1 MDRRWI
7 HNPNRCADEYLDG
20 IEDFI
25 EFARRHNPG
34 ATRIRCPCRRCNNT
48 LWETIENVGFH
59 LVRNGMIE
67 TYSIWNLHGE
77 QLEHA
82 SSSNATRVDNVQPI
96 VDANDQV
103 MDIIQDVFPFASTN
117 MNQEEQ
123 DDVPTPIDSAEFEQY
138 EKLLKNANQEL
149 YSGCESFSVLTA
161 IVELMH
167 GKIKYRMSNLCFDYF
182 LGVFKRML
190 PTDNCL
196 PKDHKQAQ
204 KVLNGLGLGYEK
216 IHACKNNCMLFYK
229 EHESLD
235 TCPICNESR
244 FKMTSQNRTTKI
256 PQKVMRYLPLKPRL
270 QRLYMPTHT
279 ATDMRWHKE
288 KQVDDDVMRH
298 PADGEAWKE
307 FDRTFP
313 EFAADPRNVRL
324 GLATDGFNPYGV
336 LNQHHS
342 TWPIF
347 VFPYNLPP
355 WKCMKKEYMMM
366 TVLITED
373 LGRSIDVYLRPLVD
387 ELKDL
392 WTNGVRTYDKSTGK
406 MFTLRAAVMWTV
418 NDFPAYAMV
427 SGWSTKGYMTC
438 PVCKEDVTFGWHAG
452 KVCYLGHRRCLPW
465 DHEWREKDKEF
476 DGNTERRLRP
486 REWSGD
492 EILDQLNRL
501 DFAPFGKTV
510 SRIRP
515 STHMN
520 WTHKPMFFELP
531 YWSKLKLR
539 HNLDVM
545 HVEKNVFDTLVGTIL
560 DIEGKT
566 KDTIKARLDLERM
579 GIRRSLWM
587 NRDNDKARRDLA
599 FFSMKPNDKKEF
611 LKFVSSVKFPDG
623 YASNIARCVNVDG
636 GKFTGLKSHDCHVFM
651 QRLLLVGIRHLLPE
665 DVVKPI
671 ILLSRFFSQL
681 TAKTL
686 RKTNMFQLR
695 HDIVQVLCK
704 FEMIFPPAFFTSMM
718 HVMVHL
724 PEEAL
729 LAGPVNYR
737 WMYPIERLLGELKKS
752 VRNRAKPEGSIV
764 EAWVQYELLTFCGMY
779 LKDVETVFNRPQ
791 RNHDGGMRNEKLS
804 VFAQS
809 ARPFGDPGRG
819 ESFSRNDMEV
829 AHWFVLNNCDEIMGY
844 LYEHEEMMKR
854 EHPSHLVA
862 QKHRELFPQWFL
874 DSVNKLKSSNSP
886 TYSDELYNLAFGPI
900 RAELFSGCNVNGVK
914 FLGEARDDKLCTQ
927 NSGVHVP
934 GGGESTDIDF
944 YGKLTTVVQLLY
956 KDRYQVIMFKC
967 RWFDTNP
974 NRPGSVKIDHGLLSV
989 NMNRTWYDDDPYIL
1003 ANMATQIVYLDDPK
1017 AGSGWNVV
1025 QKMDH
1030 RNVYAIPELDPTDND
1045 VNIVADQRL
1054 ESSMENDAET
1064 LRDTNVIQEPF
1075 QIQGV
1080 SSIEIPIQSITI
1092 DLGDLPR
1099 YDVAVGPSNDDDVV
1113 IEEAE
1118 EEEEEEDWETE
1129 SDDSDDN
1136 ESYYSSD
1143 DE

>member
-1 MDRRWI
+1 
-7 HNPNRCADEYLDG
+7 
-20 IEDFI
+20 
-25 EFARRHNPG
+25 
-34 ATRIRCPCRRCNNT
+34 
-48 LWETIENVGFH
+48 
-59 LVRNGMIE
+59 
-67 TYSIWNLHGE
+67 
-77 QLEHA
+77 
-82 SSSNATRVDNVQPI
+82 
-96 VDANDQV
+96 
-103 MDIIQDVFPFASTN
+103 
-117 MNQEEQ
+117 
-123 DDVPTPIDSAEFEQY
+123 
-138 EKLLKNANQEL
+138 
-149 YSGCESFSVLTA
+149 
-161 IVELMH
+161 
-167 GKIKYRMSNLCFDYF
+167 
-182 LGVFKRML
+182 
-190 PTDNCL
+190 
-196 PKDHKQAQ
+196 
-204 KVLNGLGLGYEK
+204 
-216 IHACKNNCMLFYK
+216 
-229 EHESLD
+229 
-235 TCPICNESR
+235 
-244 FKMTSQNRTTKI
+244 
-256 PQKVMRYLPLKPRL
+256 
-270 QRLYMPTHT
+270 
-279 ATDMRWHKE
+279 
-288 KQVDDDVMRH
+288 MRH

-324 GLATDGFNPYGV
+324 GLAIDGFNLYGV

-373 LGRSIDVYLRPLVD
+373 PGRSIDVYLRPLVD

-392 WTNGVRTYDKSTGK
+392 WTNGVHTYDKSTGK

-427 SGWSTKGYMTC
+427 SGWSTKGYMAC
-438 PVCKEDVTFGWHAG
+438 PVCKEDVTSGWHAG
-452 KVCYLGHRRCLPW
+452 KVCYLGHRRWLPW

-486 REWSGD
+486 REPVGFCS
-492 EILDQLNRL
+492 
-501 DFAPFGKTV
+501 
-510 SRIRP
+510 
-515 STHMN
+515 
-520 WTHKPMFFELP
+520 
-531 YWSKLKLR
+531 LR
-539 HNLDVM
+539 ENNVM

-579 GIRRSLWM
+579 GIRRGLWM

-611 LKFVSSVKFPDG
+611 LKFVSSVKFPNG

-651 QRLLLVGIRHLLPE
+651 QRLLPVGIRHLLPK

-671 ILLSRFFSQL
+671 ILLSKFLSQL

-686 RKTNMFQLR
+686 RKTDMFQLC

-729 LAGPVNYR
+729 LASPVNYR

-752 VRNRAKPEGSIV
+752 VRKGSVI
-764 EAWVQYELLTFCGMY
+764 EAWVQYESLTFCGMY
-779 LKDVETVFNRPQ
+779 LKDVETVYNRPQ
-791 RNHDGGMRNEKLS
+791 RNHDEGMRNEKLS

-819 ESFSRNDMEV
+819 ESFFRNDMEV

-900 RAELFSGCNVNGVK
+900 RAKLF
-914 FLGEARDDKLCTQ
+914 
-927 NSGVHVP
+927 
-934 GGGESTDIDF
+934 
-944 YGKLTTVVQLLY
+944 
-956 KDRYQVIMFKC
+956 
-967 RWFDTNP
+967 
-974 NRPGSVKIDHGLLSV
+974 
-989 NMNRTWYDDDPYIL
+989 
-1003 ANMATQIVYLDDPK
+1003 
-1017 AGSGWNVV
+1017 
-1025 QKMDH
+1025 
-1030 RNVYAIPELDPTDND
+1030 
-1045 VNIVADQRL
+1045 
-1054 ESSMENDAET
+1054 
-1064 LRDTNVIQEPF
+1064 
-1075 QIQGV
+1075 
-1080 SSIEIPIQSITI
+1080 
-1092 DLGDLPR
+1092 
-1099 YDVAVGPSNDDDVV
+1099 
-1113 IEEAE
+1113 
-1118 EEEEEEDWETE
+1118 
-1129 SDDSDDN
+1129 
-1136 ESYYSSD
+1136 
-1143 DE
+1143 

>member
-1 MDRRWI
+1 MSRRWI
-7 HNPNRCADEYLDG
+7 QNPNRCADEYLDG

-48 LWETIENVGFH
+48 LFESIENVGFH

-77 QLEHA
+77 QVDHA
-82 SSSNATRVDNVQPI
+82 SSSNAPRVDNVEPI
-96 VDANDQV
+96 GDPNDQV
-103 MDIIQDVFPFASTN
+103 MGIIQDAFPFASTN
-117 MNQEEQ
+117 INQEGEE
-123 DDVPTPIDSAEFEQY
+123 DLPTPIDSAEFEQY

-149 YSGCESFSVLTA
+149 YPGCENFSVLTA

-196 PKDHKQAQ
+196 PKDHKHAQ
-204 KVLNGLGLGYEK
+204 KVLHGLGLGYEK

-229 EHESLD
+229 EHETLD

-270 QRLYMPTHT
+270 QRLYMSTHT

-288 KQVDDDVMRH
+288 KRVDDDVMRH

-347 VFPYNLPP
+347 AFPYNFPP

-373 LGRSIDVYLRPLVD
+373 PGRSIDVYLRPLVD

-392 WTNGVRTYDKSTGK
+392 WTNGVRTYDKSTGR

-427 SGWSTKGYMTC
+427 SGWSTKGYMAC
-438 PVCKEDVTFGWHAG
+438 PVCKEDVTSGWHAG
-452 KVCYLGHRRCLPW
+452 KVCYLGHRRWLPW

-492 EILDQLNRL
+492 EILEQLNRL

-510 SRIRP
+510 SRTRP
-515 STHMN
+515 STHLN

-579 GIRRSLWM
+579 GIRRGLWM
-587 NRDNDKARRDLA
+587 NRDSDKARRDLA

-651 QRLLLVGIRHLLPE
+651 QRLLPVGIRHLLPE

-671 ILLSRFFSQL
+671 MLLSRFFSQL

-686 RKTNMFQLR
+686 RRTDMFQLR

-704 FEMIFPPAFFTSMM
+704 FEMIFPPAFFTSMI

-752 VRNRAKPEGSIV
+752 VRNRAKPEGSII
-764 EAWVQYELLTFCGMY
+764 EAWVQYESLTFCGINDPSPPSSPF
-779 LKDVETVFNRPQ
+779 LWFFLLPSALSLRRHLSHLRCHRSLLATLPPCHLATVASLPPCHCRCHLATAAATSATAAATVATLPPCHLSHLATLPPQ
-791 RNHDGGMRNEKLS
+791 PPPLPPCHLS
-804 VFAQS
+804 HLRCHLSHLRCHCSDLHRCHRATMLDLIRRGRSMTTAPSSDPPAQAASAATAPALLDHVVVGHEASQAPASSASSVAQPPS
-809 ARPFGDPGRG
+809 ARR
-819 ESFSRNDMEV
+819 R
-829 AHWFVLNNCDEIMGY
+829 
-844 LYEHEEMMKR
+844 
-854 EHPSHLVA
+854 
-862 QKHRELFPQWFL
+862 HR
-874 DSVNKLKSSNSP
+874 P
-886 TYSDELYNLAFGPI
+886 TDTT
-900 RAELFSGCNVNGVK
+900 
-914 FLGEARDDKLCTQ
+914 DTTT
-927 NSGVHVP
+927 
-934 GGGESTDIDF
+934 STDGTGASGSQPGI
-944 YGKLTTVVQLLY
+944 TTLLY
-956 KDRYQVIMFKC
+956 CSFYF
-967 RWFDTNP
+967 
-974 NRPGSVKIDHGLLSV
+974 
-989 NMNRTWYDDDPYIL
+989 
-1003 ANMATQIVYLDDPK
+1003 
-1017 AGSGWNVV
+1017 
-1025 QKMDH
+1025 
-1030 RNVYAIPELDPTDND
+1030 
-1045 VNIVADQRL
+1045 
-1054 ESSMENDAET
+1054 
-1064 LRDTNVIQEPF
+1064 
-1075 QIQGV
+1075 
-1080 SSIEIPIQSITI
+1080 EI
-1092 DLGDLPR
+1092 
-1099 YDVAVGPSNDDDVV
+1099 
-1113 IEEAE
+1113 
-1118 EEEEEEDWETE
+1118 
-1129 SDDSDDN
+1129 
-1136 ESYYSSD
+1136 
-1143 DE
+1143 

>member
-1 MDRRWI
+1 MSRRWI
-7 HNPNRCADEYLDG
+7 QNPNRCADEYLDG

-25 EFARRHNPG
+25 EFARRQNPG

-48 LWETIENVGFH
+48 LFETIENVGFH

-77 QLEHA
+77 QVDHA
-82 SSSNATRVDNVQPI
+82 SSSNAPRVDNVEPL
-96 VDANDQV
+96 VDSNDQV
-103 MDIIQDVFPFASTN
+103 MGIIQDAFPFASTN
-117 MNQEEQ
+117 INQEGE

-196 PKDHKQAQ
+196 PKDHKHAQ
-204 KVLNGLGLGYEK
+204 KVLHGLGLGYEK
-216 IHACKNNCMLFYK
+216 IHACKNNCMFFYK
-229 EHESLD
+229 EHEMLD

-270 QRLYMPTHT
+270 QRLYMSTHT

-288 KQVDDDVMRH
+288 KRVDDDVMRH

-347 VFPYNLPP
+347 ALPYNLPP

-373 LGRSIDVYLRPLVD
+373 PGRSIDVYLRPLVD

-392 WTNGVRTYDKSTGK
+392 WTNGVRTYDKSTGR

-427 SGWSTKGYMTC
+427 SGWSTKGYMAC
-438 PVCKEDVTFGWHAG
+438 PVCKEDVTYGWHAG
-452 KVCYLGHRRCLPW
+452 KVCYLGHRRWLPW

-476 DGNTERRLRP
+476 DGNIERRLRP

-492 EILDQLNRL
+492 EILEQLNRL

-510 SRIRP
+510 SRTRP
-515 STHMN
+515 STHLN

-579 GIRRSLWM
+579 GIRRGLWM
-587 NRDNDKARRDLA
+587 NRDSDKARRDLA

-651 QRLLLVGIRHLLPE
+651 QRLLPVGIRHLLPE

-671 ILLSRFFSQL
+671 MLFSRFFSQL

-686 RKTNMFQLR
+686 RRTDMFQLR

-729 LAGPVNYR
+729 LAGLVNYR

-752 VRNRAKPEGSIV
+752 VGNRAKPEGSII
-764 EAWVQYELLTFCGMY
+764 EAWMSDLIRRGRSMTTAPSS
-779 LKDVETVFNRPQ
+779 DPP
-791 RNHDGGMRNEKLS
+791 
-804 VFAQS
+804 AQS
-809 ARPFGDPGRG
+809 ASAATAPALLDHVVVGPGA
-819 ESFSRNDMEV
+819 SRV
-829 AHWFVLNNCDEIMGY
+829 PA
-844 LYEHEEMMKR
+844 
-854 EHPSHLVA
+854 SSASSVA
-862 QKHRELFPQWFL
+862 QPASARRRHR
-874 DSVNKLKSSNSP
+874 P
-886 TYSDELYNLAFGPI
+886 TDTI
-900 RAELFSGCNVNGVK
+900 
-914 FLGEARDDKLCTQ
+914 DTT
-927 NSGVHVP
+927 
-934 GGGESTDIDF
+934 STDGTGASGSQPGI
-944 YGKLTTVVQLLY
+944 TTLLY
-956 KDRYQVIMFKC
+956 C
-967 RWFDTNP
+967 
-974 NRPGSVKIDHGLLSV
+974 
-989 NMNRTWYDDDPYIL
+989 
-1003 ANMATQIVYLDDPK
+1003 
-1017 AGSGWNVV
+1017 
-1025 QKMDH
+1025 
-1030 RNVYAIPELDPTDND
+1030 
-1045 VNIVADQRL
+1045 
-1054 ESSMENDAET
+1054 
-1064 LRDTNVIQEPF
+1064 
-1075 QIQGV
+1075 
-1080 SSIEIPIQSITI
+1080 
-1092 DLGDLPR
+1092 
-1099 YDVAVGPSNDDDVV
+1099 
-1113 IEEAE
+1113 
-1118 EEEEEEDWETE
+1118 
-1129 SDDSDDN
+1129 
-1136 ESYYSSD
+1136 
-1143 DE
+1143 

>member
-1 MDRRWI
+1 MSRRWI
-7 HNPNRCADEYLDG
+7 QNPNRCSDEYLDG
-20 IEDFI
+20 IEG
-25 EFARRHNPG
+25 RHNPG

-77 QLEHA
+77 QLDHA
-82 SSSNATRVDNVQPI
+82 SSSNATRMDSVEPI
-96 VDANDQV
+96 VDPNDQV
-103 MDIIQDVFPFASTN
+103 MDIIEDVFPFASTN
-117 MNQEEQ
+117 INHERE

-149 YSGCESFSVLTA
+149 YPGCESFSVLTA

-167 GKIKYRMSNLCFDYF
+167 GKIKYRMSNLECFRRTI
-182 LGVFKRML
+182 VCRKIIN
-190 PTDNCL
+190 T
-196 PKDHKQAQ
+196 Q

-229 EHESLD
+229 EHETLD
-235 TCPICNESR
+235 TCLICNESR

-270 QRLYMPTHT
+270 QRLYMSTHT

-288 KQVDDDVMRH
+288 KRVDDDVMRH

-373 LGRSIDVYLRPLVD
+373 PGRSIDVYLRPLVD

-427 SGWSTKGYMTC
+427 SGWSTKGYMAC
-438 PVCKEDVTFGWHAG
+438 PVCKEDVTSGWHA
-452 KVCYLGHRRCLPW
+452 
-465 DHEWREKDKEF
+465 EKF
-476 DGNTERRLRP
+476 
-486 REWSGD
+486 
-492 EILDQLNRL
+492 
-501 DFAPFGKTV
+501 V
-510 SRIRP
+510 
-515 STHMN
+515 
-520 WTHKPMFFELP
+520 
-531 YWSKLKLR
+531 
-539 HNLDVM
+539 
-545 HVEKNVFDTLVGTIL
+545 TLVIGDGCHGTTSG
-560 DIEGKT
+560 GK
-566 KDTIKARLDLERM
+566 KIKSSTGTQSVASDLEN
-579 GIRRSLWM
+579 G
-587 NRDNDKARRDLA
+587 
-599 FFSMKPNDKKEF
+599 P
-611 LKFVSSVKFPDG
+611 FPDG

-651 QRLLLVGIRHLLPE
+651 QRLLPVGIRHLLPE

-671 ILLSRFFSQL
+671 MLLSRFFSQL

-686 RKTNMFQLR
+686 RKTDILQLR

-752 VRNRAKPEGSIV
+752 VRNRAKPEGSII
-764 EAWVQYELLTFCGMY
+764 EAWVHESLTFCGMY
-779 LKDVETVFNRPQ
+779 LKDVETAFNRPQ
-791 RNHDGGMRNEKLS
+791 RNNDGGMRKEKLS

-829 AHWFVLNNCDEIMGY
+829 AHWFVLNNCDEIMAY
-844 LYEHEEMMKR
+844 LDEHEEMMKR

-862 QKHRELFPQWFL
+862 QKQRELFPQWFL
-874 DSVNKLKSSNSP
+874 ESVNKLKSSNSP

-900 RAELFSGCNVNGVK
+900 RAELFSGCYINGVK
-914 FLGEARDDKLCTQ
+914 FLGAARDDKLCTQ

-934 GGGESTDIDF
+934 GGGESTNIDF
-944 YGKLTTVVQLLY
+944 YGKLTNVVQLLY

-967 RWFDTNP
+967 RWFDSNP

-989 NMNRTWYDDDPYIL
+989 NINRTWYDDDPYIL

-1017 AGSGWNVV
+1017 AGSSWKVV

-1030 RNVYAIPELDPTDND
+1030 RNVYAIPELDLTDND
-1045 VNIVADQRL
+1045 VDNVADQRL

-1064 LRDTNVIQEPF
+1064 LRDTHVIQEPF

-1092 DLGDLPR
+1092 DLG
-1099 YDVAVGPSNDDDVV
+1099 
-1113 IEEAE
+1113 IFQ
-1118 EEEEEEDWETE
+1118 
-1129 SDDSDDN
+1129 DSMLQWARAAKMM
-1136 ESYYSSD
+1136 
-1143 DE
+1143 

>member
-7 HNPNRCADEYLDG
+7 QNLNRCADEYLDG

-25 EFARRHNPG
+25 EFARRHNLG

-149 YSGCESFSVLTA
+149 YPGCESFSVLTA

-204 KVLNGLGLGYEK
+204 KVASIVYVDAYC
-216 IHACKNNCMLFYK
+216 HR
-229 EHESLD
+229 HE
-235 TCPICNESR
+235 I
-244 FKMTSQNRTTKI
+244 
-256 PQKVMRYLPLKPRL
+256 
-270 QRLYMPTHT
+270 
-279 ATDMRWHKE
+279 
-288 KQVDDDVMRH
+288 RH
-298 PADGEAWKE
+298 PADGEGWKK
-307 FDRTFP
+307 FDRTFL

-324 GLATDGFNPYGV
+324 GLTTDGFNPYGV

-373 LGRSIDVYLRPLVD
+373 LGRSIDVYLRLLVD

-392 WTNGVRTYDKSTGK
+392 WTNSVRMYDKSTRK

-418 NDFPAYAMV
+418 TDFPAYAMV
-427 SGWSTKGYMTC
+427 SGWSTKGYMAC
-438 PVCKEDVTFGWHAG
+438 PVCKEDVTSGWHAG
-452 KVCYLGHRRCLPW
+452 KVCYLGHWRWLPW

-476 DGNTERRLRP
+476 DGNTERRPRP

-501 DFAPFGKTV
+501 DFAPFGKIV

-560 DIEGKT
+560 DI
-566 KDTIKARLDLERM
+566 
-579 GIRRSLWM
+579 
-587 NRDNDKARRDLA
+587 
-599 FFSMKPNDKKEF
+599 
-611 LKFVSSVKFPDG
+611 
-623 YASNIARCVNVDG
+623 
-636 GKFTGLKSHDCHVFM
+636 
-651 QRLLLVGIRHLLPE
+651 
-665 DVVKPI
+665 
-671 ILLSRFFSQL
+671 
-681 TAKTL
+681 
-686 RKTNMFQLR
+686 
-695 HDIVQVLCK
+695 
-704 FEMIFPPAFFTSMM
+704 
-718 HVMVHL
+718 
-724 PEEAL
+724 
-729 LAGPVNYR
+729 
-737 WMYPIERLLGELKKS
+737 
-752 VRNRAKPEGSIV
+752 
-764 EAWVQYELLTFCGMY
+764 
-779 LKDVETVFNRPQ
+779 
-791 RNHDGGMRNEKLS
+791 
-804 VFAQS
+804 
-809 ARPFGDPGRG
+809 
-819 ESFSRNDMEV
+819 
-829 AHWFVLNNCDEIMGY
+829 
-844 LYEHEEMMKR
+844 
-854 EHPSHLVA
+854 
-862 QKHRELFPQWFL
+862 
-874 DSVNKLKSSNSP
+874 
-886 TYSDELYNLAFGPI
+886 
-900 RAELFSGCNVNGVK
+900 
-914 FLGEARDDKLCTQ
+914 
-927 NSGVHVP
+927 
-934 GGGESTDIDF
+934 
-944 YGKLTTVVQLLY
+944 
-956 KDRYQVIMFKC
+956 
-967 RWFDTNP
+967 
-974 NRPGSVKIDHGLLSV
+974 
-989 NMNRTWYDDDPYIL
+989 
-1003 ANMATQIVYLDDPK
+1003 
-1017 AGSGWNVV
+1017 
-1025 QKMDH
+1025 
-1030 RNVYAIPELDPTDND
+1030 
-1045 VNIVADQRL
+1045 
-1054 ESSMENDAET
+1054 
-1064 LRDTNVIQEPF
+1064 
-1075 QIQGV
+1075 
-1080 SSIEIPIQSITI
+1080 
-1092 DLGDLPR
+1092 
-1099 YDVAVGPSNDDDVV
+1099 
-1113 IEEAE
+1113 
-1118 EEEEEEDWETE
+1118 
-1129 SDDSDDN
+1129 
-1136 ESYYSSD
+1136 
-1143 DE
+1143 

>member
-1 MDRRWI
+1 MSRRWI
-7 HNPNRCADEYLDG
+7 QNPNRCSDEYLDG

-77 QLEHA
+77 QLDHA
-82 SSSNATRVDNVQPI
+82 SSSNATRMDSVEPI
-96 VDANDQV
+96 VDPNDQV
-103 MDIIQDVFPFASTN
+103 MDIIEDVFPFASTN
-117 MNQEEQ
+117 INHERE

-149 YSGCESFSVLTA
+149 YPGCESFSVLTA

-196 PKDHKQAQ
+196 PKDHKHAQ
-204 KVLNGLGLGYEK
+204 
-216 IHACKNNCMLFYK
+216 K
-229 EHESLD
+229 EHETLD
-235 TCPICNESR
+235 TCLICNESR

-270 QRLYMPTHT
+270 QRLYMSTHT

-288 KQVDDDVMRH
+288 KRVDDDVMRH

-373 LGRSIDVYLRPLVD
+373 PGRSIDVYLRPLVD

-427 SGWSTKGYMTC
+427 SGWSTKGYMAC
-438 PVCKEDVTFGWHAG
+438 PVCKEDVTSGWHAG
-452 KVCYLGHRRCLPW
+452 KVCYLGHRRWLPW

-492 EILDQLNRL
+492 EILEQLNRL

-510 SRIRP
+510 SRTRP

-520 WTHKPMFFELP
+520 WTHKPMLFELP

-579 GIRRSLWM
+579 GIRRGLWM
-587 NRDNDKARRDLA
+587 NRDSDKARRDLA

-611 LKFVSSVKFPDG
+611 LKFVSSKV
-623 YASNIARCVNVDG
+623 CVNVDG

-651 QRLLLVGIRHLLPE
+651 QRLLPVGIRHLLPE

-671 ILLSRFFSQL
+671 MLLSRFFSQL

-686 RKTNMFQLR
+686 RKTDILQLR

-752 VRNRAKPEGSIV
+752 VRNRAKPEGSII
-764 EAWVQYELLTFCGMY
+764 EAWVQYESLTFCGMY
-779 LKDVETVFNRPQ
+779 LKMWRRLSIV
-791 RNHDGGMRNEKLS
+791 LS
-804 VFAQS
+804 VITTERTALWRS
-809 ARPFGDPGRG
+809 WTR

-829 AHWFVLNNCDEIMGY
+829 AHWFVLNNCDEIMAY
-844 LYEHEEMMKR
+844 LDEHEEMMKR

-862 QKHRELFPQWFL
+862 QKQRELFPQWFL
-874 DSVNKLKSSNSP
+874 ESVNKLKSSNSP
-886 TYSDELYNLAFGPI
+886 TYSDELYNLAFGRFALNCFRVVI
-900 RAELFSGCNVNGVK
+900 LTALNFWGLHEMTSCVRKTAVSMSQV
-914 FLGEARDDKLCTQ
+914 EA
-927 NSGVHVP
+927 
-934 GGGESTDIDF
+934 
-944 YGKLTTVVQLLY
+944 
-956 KDRYQVIMFKC
+956 KC
-967 RWFDTNP
+967 RWFDSNP

-989 NMNRTWYDDDPYIL
+989 NINRTWYDDDPYIL

-1017 AGSGWNVV
+1017 AGSSWKVV

-1030 RNVYAIPELDPTDND
+1030 RNVYAIPELDLTDND
-1045 VNIVADQRL
+1045 VDNVADQRL

-1064 LRDTNVIQEPF
+1064 LRDTHVIQEPF

-1092 DLGDLPR
+1092 DLG
-1099 YDVAVGPSNDDDVV
+1099 
-1113 IEEAE
+1113 IFQ
-1118 EEEEEEDWETE
+1118 
-1129 SDDSDDN
+1129 DSMLQWARAAKMM
-1136 ESYYSSD
+1136 
-1143 DE
+1143 

>member
-1 MDRRWI
+1 MLLIRFRLWRFRCHLGTFFGWYVGIMSRRWI
-7 HNPNRCADEYLDG
+7 QNPNRCADEYLDG

-25 EFARRHNPG
+25 EFARRQNPG
-34 ATRIRCPCRRCNNT
+34 ATRIRCPCR
-48 LWETIENVGFH
+48 
-59 LVRNGMIE
+59 RNGMIE

-77 QLEHA
+77 QVDHA
-82 SSSNATRVDNVQPI
+82 SSSNAPRVDNVEPI
-96 VDANDQV
+96 VDPNDQV
-103 MDIIQDVFPFASTN
+103 MGIIQDAFPFASTN
-117 MNQEEQ
+117 INQEGE

-149 YSGCESFSVLTA
+149 YPGCESFSVLTA

-167 GKIKYRMSNLCFDYF
+167 GKIKY
-182 LGVFKRML
+182 
-190 PTDNCL
+190 
-196 PKDHKQAQ
+196 Q
-204 KVLNGLGLGYEK
+204 
-216 IHACKNNCMLFYK
+216 
-229 EHESLD
+229 HETLD

-270 QRLYMPTHT
+270 QRLYMSTHT

-288 KQVDDDVMRH
+288 KRVDDDVMRH

-347 VFPYNLPP
+347 AFPYNLPP

-373 LGRSIDVYLRPLVD
+373 PGRSIDVYLRPLVD

-392 WTNGVRTYDKSTGK
+392 WTN
-406 MFTLRAAVMWTV
+406 
-418 NDFPAYAMV
+418 AYAMV
-427 SGWSTKGYMTC
+427 SGWSTKGYMAC
-438 PVCKEDVTFGWHAG
+438 PVCKEDVTSGWHAG
-452 KVCYLGHRRCLPW
+452 KVCYLGHRRWLPW

-486 REWSGD
+486 RE
-492 EILDQLNRL
+492 LLNRL

-510 SRIRP
+510 SRTRP
-515 STHMN
+515 STHLN

-579 GIRRSLWM
+579 GIRRGLWM
-587 NRDNDKARRDLA
+587 NRDSDKARRDLA

-651 QRLLLVGIRHLLPE
+651 QRLLPVGIRHLLPE

-671 ILLSRFFSQL
+671 MLLSRFFSQL

-686 RKTNMFQLR
+686 RRTDMFQLR

-729 LAGPVNYR
+729 LAGPASR
-737 WMYPIERLLGELKKS
+737 RAEKKCTQQGK
-752 VRNRAKPEGSIV
+752 AEGSII
-764 EAWVQYELLTFCGMY
+764 EAWVQYESLTFCGI
-779 LKDVETVFNRPQ
+779 
-791 RNHDGGMRNEKLS
+791 
-804 VFAQS
+804 

-829 AHWFVLNNCDEIMGY
+829 AHWFVLNNCDEIMAY
-844 LYEHEEMMKR
+844 LDEHEQMMKR

-862 QKHRELFPQWFL
+862 RKHRELFPQWFL

-914 FLGEARDDKLCTQ
+914 FLGPHEMTSCVRKTAVSMSQVEA
-927 NSGVHVP
+927 
-934 GGGESTDIDF
+934 
-944 YGKLTTVVQLLY
+944 
-956 KDRYQVIMFKC
+956 KC

-974 NRPGSVKIDHGLLSV
+974 NRAGSVKIDHGVLSV
-989 NMNRTWYDDDPYIL
+989 NINRTWYDDDPYIL
-1003 ANMATQIVYLDDPK
+1003 ANMASQIMYLDDPK
-1017 AGSGWNVV
+1017 AGNGWKVV

-1030 RNVYAIPELDPTDND
+1030 RNVYDIPELDPSDND
-1045 VNIVADQRL
+1045 VDNVADQRL

-1075 QIQGV
+1075 QIEGV
-1080 SSIEIPIQSITI
+1080 SSVEIPIQSITI

-1099 YDVAVGPSNDDDVV
+1099 YDVAVGPSNAEDAV
-1113 IEEAE
+1113 I

-1136 ESYYSSD
+1136 EMASI
-1143 DE
+1143 